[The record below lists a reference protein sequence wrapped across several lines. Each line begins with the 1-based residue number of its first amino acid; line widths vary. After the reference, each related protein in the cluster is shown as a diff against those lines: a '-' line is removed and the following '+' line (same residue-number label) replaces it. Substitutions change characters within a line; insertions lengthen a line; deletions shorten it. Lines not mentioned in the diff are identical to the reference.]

1 MYIEIGLTKKEIQKI
16 KQKDFSIYNEI
27 LFGYVLKEDEVDEY
41 KRLSKVTDISGNIVM
56 CLFDINTKDLHMC
69 LYNNYNFVLVTNIL
83 EYKIL
88 GYKDYIGK

>member
-1 MYIEIGLTKKEIQKI
+1 MYIEIGLTKNEIQKI
-16 KQKDFSIYNEI
+16 KQKDVSIYNEV
-27 LFGYVLKEDEVDEY
+27 LFGYVLKEDEVNED

-56 CLFDINTKDLHMC
+56 CLFNVDTKDLHMC
-69 LYNNYNFVLVTNIL
+69 LYNNYNFIWVTNIL